1 MKMQNRYKISILT
14 VAIEE
19 IVKMY
24 YIRTTL

>member
-1 MKMQNRYKISILT
+1 MKMQNRYKISIPT

-19 IVKMY
+19 IVKIH

>member
-24 YIRTTL
+24 YIRIIL